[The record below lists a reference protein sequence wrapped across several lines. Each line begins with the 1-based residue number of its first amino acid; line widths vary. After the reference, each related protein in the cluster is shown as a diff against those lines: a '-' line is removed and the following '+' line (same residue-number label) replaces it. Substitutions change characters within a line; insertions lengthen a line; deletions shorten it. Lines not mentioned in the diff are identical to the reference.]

1 MECIHNGINW
11 PLNVYI
17 PWYEQLDVNI
27 PKVSSIKV
35 KVGVAFNSQSI
46 FNNPCVDLNAYIL
59 KSNLNP
65 GADFTKGLR
74 LSQVFG

>member
-46 FNNPCVDLNAYIL
+46 FNNTMYRFECIHPKVKL
-59 KSNLNP
+59 KSR
-65 GADFTKGLR
+65 GRFHKGT
-74 LSQVFG
+74 